1 MSKSMGLVGRGF
13 AYLAA
18 SVILLL
24 LAACG
29 PADSSKVPST
39 SASYYVSPLGNDD
52 WSGQLEVPN
61 KSGTDGPFLTLQRA
75 KEEVRLRLRK
85 PQTEDF
91 IVYIR
96 EGTYFLEAPLVFHKE
111 DSGRD
116 GFHVIFRNYAGEAPV
131 ISGGIEL
138 TDWEPLE
145 DGVFTTS
152 VDAAFNVLYEGDQTG
167 VLARYPNRNPEAIS
181 PGKHAYMKIGALL
194 EGHEYEGFYFDPQT
208 FPALDD
214 WSTLE
219 MTTWN
224 GGEHGEFH
232 WRTYMG
238 QVTQISY
245 ADGTLMADLNDIS
258 PRWVDMLGPGTDYF
272 IQNSPELL
280 DAPGEFYLDQ
290 NTLYYRPWQAPG
302 EGHPVIAPRLDYLI
316 KFEGT
321 ENDPVSNIVIQGL
334 TLRHTDGREAAAAE
348 DDAFGIYVK
357 NAEDIQILGNHL
369 QHIGGIG
376 IYTTGNGVRRITIE
390 NNLIDHIGDTAIEIN
405 GQWDV
410 PNESNE
416 HLIENNHIHHT
427 GMLIPSARGIQIYNS
442 SNDRVAHNLLHDIPK
457 GAIGFG
463 GSGTSNTLVEFNE
476 IHSVLQDSQDMGPI
490 YFGGVGPDNVIHNN
504 YLHDVYGL
512 FSYQGG
518 IYMDQ
523 GTSGYTI
530 TDNLVENFGWQ
541 GGGRISGLIDASD
554 VETVIRN
561 NFLVLNN
568 VHLSS
573 AIFPR
578 EYSIEEAG
586 TEANSAAST
595 PPNDIDV
602 IGNIFY
608 NNDGPIYSFR
618 FGSEGSWLRQSD
630 MNLFFSDQGMYRV
643 VGIPGVITLEDWQ
656 ALADGRFDQNS
667 LIADPLFVNVE
678 SSDYR
683 LRFDSPAYG
692 LGIEDI
698 DQADVGLTA
707 DFPFESPDSSL
718 HRMYI
723 TSDVAGN
730 SANLHL
736 AVGDEASLTIT
747 ARTASGYV
755 LDPGDYVQK
764 CLSSEIDKVFVNH
777 AGQIQAKEQGF
788 AQVTCSVEADGVK
801 LSLPVYV
808 LVDTTVEEAAAL
820 VPPAA
825 LPDTQPA
832 YLEELER
839 IDFDTNEGL
848 FDHWPSY
855 NSWEIVHEDGAVMYC
870 GYEEVTGTHMSF
882 GSMGWT
888 DYQVDVRLRITGEP
902 NAAAEIRQREG
913 WGDNTHQYGHT
924 LNSGAEGQWVSQ
936 IYCDS
941 EDCSAWKSINTPI
954 GRGEWIQFRAEVE
967 GTRVRTYL
975 NGRLVLTQYLDLTS
989 VGNAGIRARPGTTLC
1004 IDDIVVRSLDRSAE
1018 ALDRAGTAQSSR
1030 SQPVY
1035 LWPGED
1041 QKVIGQLP
1049 GGVEVYL
1056 LDEDQEW
1063 AYIRLDSSGL
1073 QGWVPIQGLEM
1084 P

>member
-1 MSKSMGLVGRGF
+1 M
-13 AYLAA
+13 
-18 SVILLL
+18 
-24 LAACG
+24 
-29 PADSSKVPST
+29 
-39 SASYYVSPLGNDD
+39 
-52 WSGQLEVPN
+52 
-61 KSGTDGPFLTLQRA
+61 
-75 KEEVRLRLRK
+75 
-85 PQTEDF
+85 
-91 IVYIR
+91 
-96 EGTYFLEAPLVFHKE
+96 
-111 DSGRD
+111 
-116 GFHVIFRNYAGEAPV
+116 
-131 ISGGIEL
+131 
-138 TDWEPLE
+138 
-145 DGVFTTS
+145 
-152 VDAAFNVLYEGDQTG
+152 
-167 VLARYPNRNPEAIS
+167 
-181 PGKHAYMKIGALL
+181 
-194 EGHEYEGFYFDPQT
+194 
-208 FPALDD
+208 
-214 WSTLE
+214 
-219 MTTWN
+219 
-224 GGEHGEFH
+224 
-232 WRTYMG
+232 
-238 QVTQISY
+238 
-245 ADGTLMADLNDIS
+245 
-258 PRWVDMLGPGTDYF
+258 
-272 IQNSPELL
+272 
-280 DAPGEFYLDQ
+280 
-290 NTLYYRPWQAPG
+290 
-302 EGHPVIAPRLDYLI
+302 
-316 KFEGT
+316 
-321 ENDPVSNIVIQGL
+321 
-334 TLRHTDGREAAAAE
+334 
-348 DDAFGIYVK
+348 K

-410 PNESNE
+410 PNESND

-463 GSGTSNTLVEFNE
+463 GSGTSNNLVEFNE

-530 TDNLVENFGWQ
+530 TNNLVENFGWQ

-554 VETVIRN
+554 IETVIRN

-736 AVGDEASLTIT
+736 AVGEKAMLTIT
-747 ARTASGYV
+747 ARTASGYI

-788 AQVTCSVEADGVK
+788 AQVTCSVEANGVK

-848 FDHWPSY
+848 IDHWPSY
-855 NSWEIVHEDGAVMYC
+855 NSWEIVHEDGTVMYC
-870 GYEEVTGTHMSF
+870 GYEEETGTHMSF

-888 DYQVDVRLRITGEP
+888 DYQVDVRLRIAGEP
-902 NAAAEIRQREG
+902 NAAADIRQREG
-913 WGDNTHQYGHT
+913 WGDDSHHYVHT
-924 LNSGAEGQWVSQ
+924 LNSGADGQWVSQ

-941 EDCSAWKSINTPI
+941 DDCSAWKSINTPI
-954 GRGEWIQFRAEVE
+954 ERGEWIQFRAEVE
-967 GTRVRTYL
+967 GTMIRTYL
-975 NGRLVLTQYLDLTS
+975 NGRLVLTQYLDFTS
-989 VGNAGIRARPGTTLC
+989 VGNAGMRARPGTTLC
-1004 IDDIVVRSLDRSAE
+1004 IDDITVRSLDRSAE
-1018 ALDRAGTAQSSR
+1018 ALDRASTAQSGR

-1063 AYIRLDSSGL
+1063 AYIRLDGSGL